1 MTFLIINNGSTSLR
15 FSIIDAI
22 NNITLAKGGI
32 ECIGTPDSYFKYE
45 NCNGTKVKINI
56 NINNCV
62 KALELINSYIFDS
75 KIGVLNSE
83 KEIKAVGH
91 RVVHGGEKY
100 KEAAIIDEIVLN
112 DILRFSNI
120 MPLHG
125 TRTIESIIECQKAF
139 KNIYNIAVF
148 DTSFHSTIQK
158 ENYLYAI
165 PKELYEKYEIRK
177 YGFHGISYNYVLNR
191 YSNIINKNLNSIN
204 TVICH
209 LGGGSSICA
218 IKNGKS
224 FDTTMGYTP
233 LSGLIMASRSG
244 SIDPAIIPAIM
255 QIYNLTATEAL
266 AMLNNSSGYFAIC
279 NDKSAKNI
287 VEKSKLGDS
296 DSILLRNM
304 LNLDFKRNLLSMMA
318 NLDRIDSI
326 IMTGGIGTKNPEQ
339 RELFLSNLEQFGI
352 SLDNEQNNRV
362 FAEESLISSIDS
374 KIPIYVIPT
383 NEELEIANQCKKIMI
398 KRL

>member
-1 MTFLIINNGSTSLR
+1 MVFLIINNGSTSLR
-15 FSIIDAI
+15 FSVIDVA
-22 NNITLAKGGI
+22 NNLIMAKGGI
-32 ECIGTPDSYFKYE
+32 ECIGTPNSYFKYK
-45 NCNGTKVKINI
+45 NYNGIKEEINI
-56 NINNCV
+56 NINNCLE
-62 KALELINSYIFDS
+62 ALELINLYIFDD

-83 KEIKAVGH
+83 KDINAIGH

-100 KEAAIIDEIVLN
+100 KDATIIDPIVLN
-112 DILRFSNI
+112 DILKLSNI
-120 MPLHG
+120 IPLHG
-125 TRTIESIIECQKAF
+125 TRTIESIIECQKKF
-139 KNIYNIAVF
+139 KNICNIAVF
-148 DTSFHSTIQK
+148 DTAFHSTIQK

-165 PKELYEKYEIRK
+165 PKELYEKYGIRK

-191 YSNIINKNLNSIN
+191 YSNIVNENLDSVN
-204 TVICH
+204 TIICH

-244 SIDPAIIPAIM
+244 NIDPAIIPKIM
-255 QIYNLTATEAL
+255 QIYNLTANEAL
-266 AMLNNSSGYFAIC
+266 AMLNNLSGYFAIC
-279 NDKSAKNI
+279 NDKSAKSI
-287 VEKSKLGDS
+287 VEKSKVGDS

-326 IMTGGIGTKNPEQ
+326 IMTGGIGAKNSEQ

-352 SLDNEQNNRV
+352 NLDNEKNNRV
-362 FAEESLISSIDS
+362 FDEESLISSVQS